1 MTWLNP
7 SVVGAVASRL
17 APVLR
22 QAADLIQG
30 VGPATLRRAAKSG
43 ADVNLI
49 KIVINVVRR

>member
-7 SVVGAVASRL
+7 ASIGAVASRL
-17 APVLR
+17 APALR

-30 VGPATLRRAAKSG
+30 VGPATLRRASKAG

>member
-7 SVVGAVASRL
+7 SAIGAVASRL

-30 VGPATLRRAAKSG
+30 VGPATLRRASKAG